1 MIHFEN
7 CIRGFK
13 RCFGAENTTDVKVAH
28 EESESNCVMKCV
40 SGKKQYF

>member
-7 CIRGFK
+7 CIWGIK
-13 RCFGAENTTDVKVAH
+13 SFGQENTTDVKVAH